1 MPLMI
6 ILVVC
11 PDKIVD
17 THDYIK
23 IMEFTINS
31 ELHYSS
37 TGTDG
42 FRLLCRQFYT
52 SSLLLLVNC
61 ISRSKPCSLTTK
73 HMMSALLRLL
83 ANGDQGQNTP
93 NTVFPLNTGR

>member
-1 MPLMI
+1 MI

-42 FRLLCRQFYT
+42 RPIIRKKTSVTDRHTQPVLL
-52 SSLLLLVNC
+52 SSV
-61 ISRSKPCSLTTK
+61 
-73 HMMSALLRLL
+73 ALLSLFLTACSSMDAPRSRRRSYSIG
-83 ANGDQGQNTP
+83 NP
-93 NTVFPLNTGR
+93 C

>member
-23 IMEFTINS
+23 IMEFTIYS

-42 FRLLCRQFYT
+42 RPIICKKT
-52 SSLLLLVNC
+52 SVTGRHNRPMMLFLKGTLLLYSQIVAGIFNLQSFDASD
-61 ISRSKPCSLTTK
+61 I
-73 HMMSALLRLL
+73 
-83 ANGDQGQNTP
+83 
-93 NTVFPLNTGR
+93 

>member
-23 IMEFTINS
+23 IMEFTIYS

-42 FRLLCRQFYT
+42 IRTRD
-52 SSLLLLVNC
+52 
-61 ISRSKPCSLTTK
+61 
-73 HMMSALLRLL
+73 LLR
-83 ANGDQGQNTP
+83 DRQTC
-93 NTVFPLNTGR
+93 